1 MREFFREIKRRGVYQ
16 TIAIYV
22 VGAWVVLQVADL
34 AFESWGLPDAALQS
48 VWMLALVLFP
58 LALVIGWRYD
68 ITTTGIVRTPGSE
81 GIAPSRL
88 STSDY
93 AVIGT
98 IGVATVAAILVFA
111 NNLDQYSRS
120 SPTPPRQLDS
130 QSIAVLP
137 FRSLG
142 DVEQTGYFSDG
153 VHDDLLT
160 TLANISNLKV
170 ISRTSVLQYR
180 DTEKNLRQI
189 GEELGAANILE
200 GGVQH
205 VGGQV
210 RINVQ
215 LINAETDEHIWAEK
229 YDRAMT
235 VGNLFA
241 IQSEIAETIAQ
252 ALTVTLSAQERTRI
266 RSDRTDNLQAFE
278 AFNRG
283 KQNFVRQTFES
294 LRTAESNFR
303 EAVELDPDYLLA
315 RVLLARTCYRLV
327 ATGAEPLEYMLHN
340 GRQHIDHAI
349 KIDPNDGHALA
360 VLAIY
365 DSAAGASNVDD
376 LFLRALA
383 QNPNNVDVLDI
394 YATHLRRQGLN
405 REALQF
411 IDRALEFDPLS
422 TALWHDLGRAKVA
435 LGQFEDANIAFE
447 RIAQID
453 PRNPYASHGAALA
466 TILGGQFANA
476 VYWGEI
482 NARSDVDDYENTS
495 TLAQIYMSLGDFGA
509 ARRVIDSSLALGPM
523 EPYPLSVEAVY
534 LTMHEQR
541 DAAVDIARTA
551 LANELADRWGSE
563 RVFLRTMRDE
573 ALATGRYD
581 EALGWYRRQRPEFF
595 EDDPLIIAPTVQR
608 AADLGKLLQAA
619 GEDDR
624 ARTVLEAVIA
634 DYDDEY
640 VRGAANYPMGI
651 AKAEALALLG
661 RNDDAIAE
669 LQRVVAD
676 GWRALWQWDTR
687 FNRNFDG
694 LRADPRFEEIQNLIR
709 KDLAE
714 QVASFREP
722 Q

>member
-1 MREFFREIKRRGVYQ
+1 M
-16 TIAIYV
+16 
-22 VGAWVVLQVADL
+22 ADL
-34 AFESWGLPDAALQS
+34 AFESWGVPDAALQS

-58 LALVIGWRYD
+58 LALLIGWRYD
-68 ITTTGIVRTPGSE
+68 VTTSGIVRTPDADGGTS
-81 GIAPSRL
+81 ARL
-88 STSDY
+88 AKSDY
-93 AVIGT
+93 AVFGAL
-98 IGVATVAAILVFA
+98 GVAAVGAILVFA
-111 NNLDQYSRS
+111 NNLDQYSQGV
-120 SPTPPRQLDS
+120 TPSQQQLDS

-142 DVEQTGYFSDG
+142 QTEQTGYFSDG

-160 TLANISNLKV
+160 TLANISKLKV

-189 GEELGAANILE
+189 GQELGAANILE

-205 VGGQV
+205 VGDQV

-235 VGNLFA
+235 VENLFA

-252 ALTVTLSAQERTRI
+252 ALAVTLSAKERTRI
-266 RSDRTDNLQAFE
+266 HDNRTDNLQAFE
-278 AFNRG
+278 AYNRG
-283 KQNFVRQTFES
+283 KQNFVHQTFDS
-294 LRTAESNFR
+294 LRKAESDFR
-303 EAVELDPDYLLA
+303 EAIELDPDYLLA
-315 RVLLARTCYRLV
+315 RVMLARTCYRLV
-327 ATGAEPLEYMLHN
+327 ATGAEPLEYMLLN

-349 KIDPNDGHALA
+349 KLNPDDSHALA
-360 VLAIY
+360 VLATY
-365 DSAAGASNVDD
+365 ASAAGATDVDD
-376 LFLRALA
+376 MFQRALA

-394 YATHLRRQGLN
+394 YATYLRTRGMNQ
-405 REALQF
+405 EALKF
-411 IDRALEFDPLS
+411 IERALEFDPLS
-422 TALWHDLGRAKVA
+422 TALWHDFGRAKVA
-435 LGQFEDANIAFE
+435 RGQFEDANMAFE

-453 PRNPYASHGAALA
+453 PKNPYASHGAALA

-482 NARSDVDDYENTS
+482 NARTDVDDFENTS

-509 ARRVIDSSLALGPM
+509 ARRAIDSSLELGPM
-523 EPYPLSVEAVY
+523 EPYPLSVESVY

-551 LANELADRWGSE
+551 LANQLADRWGSE

-573 ALATGRYD
+573 ALVTSRYD

-595 EDDPLIIAPTVQR
+595 EDAPLIIAPTVQR
-608 AADLGKLLQAA
+608 AADLGRLLQAA

-634 DYDDEY
+634 DYNEEY

-651 AKAEALALLG
+651 AKAEALAVLG

-669 LQRVVAD
+669 LQRVVDD
-676 GWRALWQWDTR
+676 GWRSLWQWDTR

-694 LRADPRFEEIQNLIR
+694 LRADPRFEEIQNFIS

-714 QVASFREP
+714 QVANFKAP